1 MRRWPS
7 IAYLVYRGSRAEAK
21 RAREALLAHCRSC
34 GCIVCQ
40 VRLAMMNEV
49 FETDPPVEVEVEEK
63 SELKQFLN

>member
-7 IAYLVYRGSRAEAK
+7 IAYFIDRDSRREAK

-40 VRLAMMNEV
+40 VRLATMNEF
-49 FETDPPVEVEVEEK
+49 FEIELENEEK
-63 SELKQFLN
+63 SC